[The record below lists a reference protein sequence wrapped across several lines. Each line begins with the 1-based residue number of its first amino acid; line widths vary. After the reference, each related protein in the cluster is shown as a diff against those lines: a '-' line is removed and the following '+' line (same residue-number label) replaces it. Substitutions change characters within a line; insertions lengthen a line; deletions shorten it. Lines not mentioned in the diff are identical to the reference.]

1 VEQAIE
7 AGSVASRTV
16 NGVTTISFSH
26 PKSNSLPGRLL
37 AELAQSVRDAG
48 LDQAT
53 SVIVICSEGRGAF
66 CAGASF
72 DELKAVEDAAGGKK
86 FFMGFARLIVE
97 MIRCPKFIVTRVH
110 GKAVGG
116 GVGII
121 GASDYVLA
129 TEAASIR
136 LSELAIG
143 LGPFIVGPA
152 IERKIGIGAFS
163 AMTIDADWRDA
174 RWAERH
180 GLYAE
185 VHKDI
190 ESLDAAMAKR
200 VSDLTGCNPEA
211 MAQLK
216 SVFWRGTDNWAEL
229 LESRAEMSG
238 TLVLSEF
245 TRKAIGKD

>member
-1 VEQAIE
+1 VEEAIE
-7 AGSVASRTV
+7 TGSVASKTA

-26 PKSNSLPGRLL
+26 PKSNSLPGRML
-37 AELAQSVRDAG
+37 AELAQSVREAG
-48 LDQAT
+48 MDQAT

-152 IERKIGIGAFS
+152 IERKIGMGAFS

-200 VSDLTGCNPEA
+200 VSDLTACNPEA

-216 SVFWRGTDNWAEL
+216 SVFWRGTDDWGSL

-238 TLVLSEF
+238 SLVLSEF